1 MEAIILDKKIELYT
15 WSYCPFC
22 KNAKKLLDKKGYKYE
37 EVVLDD
43 DEAQRLELKEKTG
56 QGTVPYVF
64 IDGELIGGFDD
75 LKALDDAGN
84 L

>member
-1 MEAIILDKKIELYT
+1 MLYT

-22 KNAKKLLDKKGYKYE
+22 QNAKKLLDNKGYKYE
-37 EVVLDD
+37 EHILDNND
-43 DEAQRLELKEKTG
+43 DKRQELKNETG

-75 LKALDDAGN
+75 LKKLDDEGK

>member
-1 MEAIILDKKIELYT
+1 MNKKIELYT

-22 KNAKKLLDKKGYKYE
+22 KNAKKLLDSKGYKYDEYILDNNE
-37 EVVLDD
+37 EK
-43 DEAQRLELKEKTG
+43 RLELKAKTG

-75 LKALDDAGN
+75 LKKLDDKGK